1 MDYILAFLAILTP
14 VVFIHE
20 LGHYLVARRSGV
32 VVEVFSVGFGPELF
46 ARVDKYGTR
55 WRIAALPLGGYV
67 RMRGDENATSVR
79 QLALERLQEVFLE
92 HQPARMAIVA
102 AGPAANFWNIVV
114 AGVYMGFGKA
124 FIPPVIG
131 EIIEGS
137 PAQEAGLEI
146 GDRVLFV
153 DGLKIDDFN
162 ELRTIVFENPDRQL
176 LFEIERQDMLKSLTV
191 TPHSVYSE
199 QLKMDFGQLSKSSE
213 GEFDGLGYLTTSR
226 F

>member
-79 QLALERLQEVFLE
+79 
-92 HQPARMAIVA
+92 
-102 AGPAANFWNIVV
+102 N
-114 AGVYMGFGKA
+114 
-124 FIPPVIG
+124 
-131 EIIEGS
+131 
-137 PAQEAGLEI
+137 
-146 GDRVLFV
+146 
-153 DGLKIDDFN
+153 
-162 ELRTIVFENPDRQL
+162 
-176 LFEIERQDMLKSLTV
+176 
-191 TPHSVYSE
+191 
-199 QLKMDFGQLSKSSE
+199 
-213 GEFDGLGYLTTSR
+213 
-226 F
+226 